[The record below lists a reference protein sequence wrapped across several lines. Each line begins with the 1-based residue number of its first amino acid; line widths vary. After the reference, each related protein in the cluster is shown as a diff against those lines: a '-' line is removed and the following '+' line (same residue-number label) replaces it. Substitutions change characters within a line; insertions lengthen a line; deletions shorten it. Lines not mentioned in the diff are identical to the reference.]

1 MNANPMERV
10 SGTKLPSKVMV
21 ESTLASVCERDAVA
35 NMRGGSGWEASAAAP
50 HSCQEKGNT
59 GSDILGGGG
68 GTLV

>member
-1 MNANPMERV
+1 
-10 SGTKLPSKVMV
+10 
-21 ESTLASVCERDAVA
+21 
-35 NMRGGSGWEASAAAP
+35 MRGGSGWEASAAAP